1 MHGIRF
7 DTGLKANLTAAKK
20 NVTESIRRENFMRKL
35 ILIALLATSTILA
48 QTGAA
53 PKQGAVQGKA
63 APSKA
68 KVLNRAELDDLLSHP
83 DRILLL
89 DLRRPDE
96 VSTNGGFP
104 VYLSIQIAEL
114 EKHLSEI
121 PKDRTII
128 TVSNQANRASRAA
141 DLLSSKGFKVAGAV
155 GAQPY
160 ESE

>member
-1 MHGIRF
+1 
-7 DTGLKANLTAAKK
+7 
-20 NVTESIRRENFMRKL
+20 MRKL
-35 ILIALLATSTILA
+35 ILIALLAAATAFS
-48 QTGAA
+48 QTGG
-53 PKQGAVQGKA
+53 QGAAQGKA

-68 KVLNRAELDDLLSHP
+68 KVLNRAEFDELLSHP

-104 VYLSIQIAEL
+104 VYLSIQIGEL

-128 TVSNQANRASRAA
+128 TVSNHAGRAGRAA
-141 DLLSSKGFKVAGAV
+141 DLLKSKGFKVAGAV
-155 GAQPY
+155 GAQTY
-160 ESE
+160 ESEGGKLSKIEPPKPAADKK

>member
-1 MHGIRF
+1 
-7 DTGLKANLTAAKK
+7 LN
-20 NVTESIRRENFMRKL
+20 KL
-35 ILIALLATSTILA
+35 ILIVLLAGATALA
-48 QTGAA
+48 QTAGQGAA
-53 PKQGAVQGKA
+53 QAKA

-68 KVLNRAELDDLLSHP
+68 KVLNRAEFDELMSHP

-104 VYLSIQIAEL
+104 VYLSIQIGEL

-128 TVSNQANRASRAA
+128 TVSNHANRAGRAA
-141 DLLSSKGFKVAGAV
+141 ELLKSKGFKVAGAV
-155 GAQPY
+155 GAQTY
-160 ESE
+160 ESEGGKLTKIEPPKPAADKK

>member
-1 MHGIRF
+1 
-7 DTGLKANLTAAKK
+7 LN
-20 NVTESIRRENFMRKL
+20 KL
-35 ILIALLATSTILA
+35 ILIVLLAAATAVA
-48 QTGAA
+48 QTGGPAQ
-53 PKQGAVQGKA
+53 PKA

-68 KVLNRAELDDLLSHP
+68 KVLNRAEFDELISHP
-83 DRILLL
+83 DRVLLL

-104 VYLSIQIAEL
+104 VYLSIQIGEL

-128 TVSNQANRASRAA
+128 TVSNHANRASRAA

-155 GAQPY
+155 GAQTY
-160 ESE
+160 ESEGGKLSKIEPPKPAADKK